1 MFQCFHNTKIVFIMT
16 WIYLVVNGSTRATCR
31 HGIAILTI
39 TPVDQINKE
48 GKLELAGILM
58 LENVNE
64 FQNVEACL
72 IFYHRNPR
80 KHN

>member
-1 MFQCFHNTKIVFIMT
+1 MT
-16 WIYLVVNGSTRATCR
+16 WIYLVVNSSTRATCR
-31 HGIAILTI
+31 RGIAATLTI

-72 IFYHRNPR
+72 IFYLANTI
-80 KHN
+80 KSA